1 MIKLFLS
8 IVSFTVFVSCSSLH
22 QTNRNYKKMSLEEK
36 ALIDS
41 IFAKALDHEALYTLL
56 DTLKPI
62 SSIKFYKLPLL
73 STNKEQADS
82 ASAAL
87 FNLQN
92 AINKLNSKTFSF
104 ILNPFE
110 RKDSIYK
117 NFELYVVR
125 NKKLA
130 TAISNQ
136 KSFYNAIGISPLAK
150 PETVLAITEYENKYN
165 RWRSYGFLFG
175 YPNYAVDFFVKAGKI
190 QDSTN
195 QFVKRDFFAIPVFAG
210 DRGHFTYAIPKDY
223 KTNEADSTLYNTALA
238 TLNKYKT
245 IRLKYEQSN
254 GLQATQLFLKYSKK

>member
-1 MIKLFLS
+1 MIKLFFS
-8 IVSFTVFVSCSSLH
+8 IVLCTFFISCSSLH
-22 QTNRNYKKMSLEEK
+22 QTNSNYKKMSFEEK
-36 ALIDS
+36 NLIDS

-62 SSIKFYKLPLL
+62 SSIKFYKFPLL
-73 STNKEQADS
+73 SLNKEQADS
-82 ASAAL
+82 ASTAL

-125 NKKLA
+125 NRKLA
-130 TAISNQ
+130 TTISNQ
-136 KSFYNAIGISPLAK
+136 QSFYNSIGISPLAK

-165 RWRSYGFLFG
+165 RWRSYGYLFG
-175 YPNYAVDFFVKAGKI
+175 YPNYAVDFFVDAGKT

-195 QFVKRDFFAIPVFAG
+195 KFVKRDFFAIPVFAG
-210 DRGHFTYAIPKDY
+210 DRGYFTYAIPKDF
-223 KTNEADSTLYNTALA
+223 KTNEIDSSIYNTALA
-238 TLNKYKT
+238 TLNKYKK
-245 IRLKYEQSN
+245 IRLKYEQIN
-254 GLQATQLFLKYSKK
+254 GLQSTKLFLKYSKK